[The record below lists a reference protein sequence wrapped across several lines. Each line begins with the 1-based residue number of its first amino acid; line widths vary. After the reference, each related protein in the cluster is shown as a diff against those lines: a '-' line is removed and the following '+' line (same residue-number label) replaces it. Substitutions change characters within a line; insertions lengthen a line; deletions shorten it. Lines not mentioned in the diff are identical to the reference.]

1 MASDPAA
8 LRLLAQEGNAS
19 AIATLLNQSFSRQG
33 VRVQAKTVQ
42 NTLVIR
48 LQSPTQL
55 DAKTTVSR
63 ICRGLQTLQ
72 PEGIQRVQ
80 VIAQLVDS
88 DTPVWQKSGH
98 LGAASKPQPA
108 DQPPIPAASPVPQSS
123 ASLPVSGVAAHTLD
137 QPSPPHP
144 TSRVLVGGPQP
155 SGQWLPLWME
165 WVIANGLL
173 VIVITLLTPSRVRAD
188 RVLMLGLLAALPAA
202 YVQTCILAR
211 RIPMAWNWGLF
222 TLAGAVPQIGILIQ
236 IFGHWWVLRRTADA
250 SRWLIAHLVY
260 AVVVFVASATVL
272 GAFAMMQFG
281 LDGGKFLAQLSG
293 VGLVGVTAWALETI
307 LAQVPERLSTP
318 ESAPIPYLLAALQRP
333 FTPVLPTAAR
343 SQPVLTAATAFA
355 APPVVAATAAFSAPP
370 PAAAA
375 FSAPPPIP
383 EQGAVGAAISGGNIS
398 GHIPGD
404 LPQQRTGSRQTR
416 STGDGTSSYQAQKQ
430 LNGLWWRWLLAGLKA
445 VVMPLLLVI
454 VLIFGVQSLFGGQG
468 LLRTEEDVVL
478 FTGFIAVLFALLFS
492 LLLGDAQ
499 AKLLR
504 PYLRGWANLWLWC
517 TALGVLIAL
526 VLTAIF
532 PVAGPAI
539 LQNPYRFYNL
549 GLPLPTFQL
558 LIQVGGFVSVPLGG
572 FILSLLQ
579 FLPLWAAQET
589 RSRAWI
595 WVVVNTALF
604 LPATPLAFTG
614 LASPWVLGLT
624 GVGSG
629 LFYLP
634 LSGLVMQ
641 FLVLQ
646 KR

>member
-1 MASDPAA
+1 
-8 LRLLAQEGNAS
+8 
-19 AIATLLNQSFSRQG
+19 
-33 VRVQAKTVQ
+33 
-42 NTLVIR
+42 
-48 LQSPTQL
+48 
-55 DAKTTVSR
+55 
-63 ICRGLQTLQ
+63 
-72 PEGIQRVQ
+72 
-80 VIAQLVDS
+80 
-88 DTPVWQKSGH
+88 
-98 LGAASKPQPA
+98 
-108 DQPPIPAASPVPQSS
+108 
-123 ASLPVSGVAAHTLD
+123 
-137 QPSPPHP
+137 
-144 TSRVLVGGPQP
+144 
-155 SGQWLPLWME
+155 
-165 WVIANGLL
+165 
-173 VIVITLLTPSRVRAD
+173 
-188 RVLMLGLLAALPAA
+188 
-202 YVQTCILAR
+202 
-211 RIPMAWNWGLF
+211 
-222 TLAGAVPQIGILIQ
+222 
-236 IFGHWWVLRRTADA
+236 
-250 SRWLIAHLVY
+250 
-260 AVVVFVASATVL
+260 
-272 GAFAMMQFG
+272 
-281 LDGGKFLAQLSG
+281 
-293 VGLVGVTAWALETI
+293 
-307 LAQVPERLSTP
+307 
-318 ESAPIPYLLAALQRP
+318 
-333 FTPVLPTAAR
+333 
-343 SQPVLTAATAFA
+343 
-355 APPVVAATAAFSAPP
+355 
-370 PAAAA
+370 
-375 FSAPPPIP
+375 
-383 EQGAVGAAISGGNIS
+383 VGAAISGGNIS
-398 GHIPGD
+398 GHIPGN
-404 LPQQRTGSRQTR
+404 LSQQRTGSRQTR
-416 STGDGTSSYQAQKQ
+416 STGDGISSYQAQKQ

-558 LIQVGGFVSVPLGG
+558 VMRVGGLLSVPLGG